1 MKILIAEDDPVFKK
15 LLITI
20 LGDEGF
26 QVTVKSNG
34 FLAWQALQEEKE
46 KPDLLILDVNM
57 PVMDGFEVL
66 QKVRSDERL
75 KTLPVIMFT
84 IKALNEDKIAGYDYG
99 ADDYITKPFDSK
111 LFIAKVKTLARRTK
125 KD

>member
-1 MKILIAEDDPVFKK
+1 MKILIAEDDPVFKN

-20 LGDEGF
+20 LGDEGY
-26 QVTVKSNG
+26 QVTVKGNG
-34 FLAWQALQEEKE
+34 FLAWQALQEGED
-46 KPDLLILDVNM
+46 PDLLILDVNM

-66 QKVRSDERL
+66 KKVRSDERF

-99 ADDYITKPFDSK
+99 ADDYITKPFDNE
-111 LFIAKVKTLARRTK
+111 LFIAKVRTLARRTK
-125 KD
+125 KN